1 MPIAAE
7 PEIVIA
13 EDLEGV
19 SRLAASAFVL
29 LARAAIRARGRFTVA
44 LAGGRTP
51 QRLYTI
57 LADAYREAVEWER
70 VHVYFG
76 DERCVLPDDALSNY
90 YMVRVTLLDHVP
102 VPPSQVHRIKGELPP
117 ADAAA
122 EYERELRDA
131 FAGGAE
137 VPAEGRAT
145 FDLAVLGVG
154 ADGHTASL
162 FAASAALAE
171 RERWAVPVEPWPT
184 ANPRVPR
191 VTLTLPVLCGSETVH
206 MLAVGPEKRMVVE
219 AVRSGTSGAEAPLPA
234 ALVRGR
240 AATTWF
246 VDRAAG
252 EGEGE

>member
-1 MPIAAE
+1 MPTVAE

-13 EDLEGV
+13 EDLDGV
-19 SRLAASAFVL
+19 SRLAASAFVQA
-29 LARAAIRARGRFTVA
+29 ARAAIRARGRFTVA
-44 LAGGRTP
+44 LAGGQTP

-57 LADAYREAVEWER
+57 LADAYGEALDWAR

-76 DERCVLPDDALSNY
+76 DERSVLPEDALSNY
-90 YMVRVTLLDHVP
+90 YLVRVALLDHVP
-102 VPPSQVHRIKGELPP
+102 VPPSQVHRIHGELPP

-122 EYERELRDA
+122 EYERQLRDA

-137 VPAEGRAT
+137 VPAEGHAT
-145 FDLAVLGVG
+145 FDLAVLGAG

-191 VTLTLPVLCGSETVH
+191 VTLTLPVLCGAETVH
-206 MLAVGPEKRMVVE
+206 VLATGPEKQMVVE
-219 AVRSGTSGAEAPLPA
+219 AVRSGARGAEAPPPA
-234 ALVRGR
+234 VLVRGR
-240 AATTWF
+240 ATTT
-246 VDRAAG
+246 
-252 EGEGE
+252 